1 MSNSDN
7 PKNGVLF
14 QSQVKNWFQK
24 QYASEFELEKGI
36 QIGNPAK
43 IHKFD
48 IVNGAKKIAIEC
60 KSYTWTK
67 TGNIPSAKMGVTN
80 EAAFYLSF
88 LPDSYDKYIVM
99 LYSYNEKKK
108 ETLAQYY
115 YRTNGHLIGKTKV
128 AEYNPENNELRV
140 ISVDNQKPQVE
151 VTLYIYIVVPI

>member
-1 MSNSDN
+1 
-7 PKNGVLF
+7 
-14 QSQVKNWFQK
+14 
-24 QYASEFELEKGI
+24 
-36 QIGNPAK
+36 
-43 IHKFD
+43 
-48 IVNGAKKIAIEC
+48 
-60 KSYTWTK
+60 
-67 TGNIPSAKMGVTN
+67 MGVTN

-140 ISVDNQKPQVE
+140 ISVDNQKPQVV
-151 VTLYIYIVVPI
+151 VTLSDIQSIVLHVKLTLALHPSGVVENV